1 MRAWRADLAS
11 TAFGKIIAV
20 YGHINGNGRFV
31 RKRPALKKAIMDKCS
46 KNSLLFVNPHHNGQK
61 FTDKSAKNGT
71 LSVNLDEILGRLVE
85 QHCI

>member
-31 RKRPALKKAIMDKCS
+31 RKRPALKKAITDKCS
-46 KNSLLFVNPHHNGQK
+46 KNSLLFVKIQAFRTRFYGQMLQK
-61 FTDKSAKNGT
+61 QPSVRKS
-71 LSVNLDEILGRLVE
+71 SS
-85 QHCI
+85 

>member
-31 RKRPALKKAIMDKCS
+31 RKRPALKKAITDKMV
-46 KNSLLFVNPHHNGQK
+46 KNGSLSVKIQAVWTRFYGQMLQKSLFVRK
-61 FTDKSAKNGT
+61 
-71 LSVNLDEILGRLVE
+71 I
-85 QHCI
+85 